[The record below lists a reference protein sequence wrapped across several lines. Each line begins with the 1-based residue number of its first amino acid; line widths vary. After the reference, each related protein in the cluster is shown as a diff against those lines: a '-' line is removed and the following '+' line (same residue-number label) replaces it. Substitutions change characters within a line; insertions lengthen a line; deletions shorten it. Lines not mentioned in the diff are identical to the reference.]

1 MRAYELMIIIDNE
14 TDDRGIDQVVG
25 QVADYVSSL
34 GGQVAKEDR
43 WGMRRFAYEINHKS
57 EGFYTVLEFVTP
69 GGELAPLER
78 NLRLTDE
85 VVRHKLIRLPEKEAA
100 RRGLFGEPHPATE
113 DSASDASDAE
123 PPAIGDARPM
133 GDPPA
138 IGDSR
143 PMNGAP
149 AADAA
154 PAIGDSRPP
163 ASPLAD

>member
-1 MRAYELMIIIDNE
+1 MRAYELMIILDNE
-14 TDDRGIDQVVG
+14 TDDRVADQVVG

-34 GGQVAKEDR
+34 GGQLAKEDR

-78 NLRLTDE
+78 NLRLADE

-100 RRGLFGEPHPATE
+100 RRGLFGEPQPAAE
-113 DSASDASDAE
+113 DSASAAAGGE
-123 PPAIGDARPM
+123 A
-133 GDPPA
+133 PA

-143 PMNGAP
+143 PL
-149 AADAA
+149 DAA
-154 PAIGDSRPP
+154 PAIGDSRPLDTEP
-163 ASPLAD
+163 AGGAAPAIGASRPAASPLAD